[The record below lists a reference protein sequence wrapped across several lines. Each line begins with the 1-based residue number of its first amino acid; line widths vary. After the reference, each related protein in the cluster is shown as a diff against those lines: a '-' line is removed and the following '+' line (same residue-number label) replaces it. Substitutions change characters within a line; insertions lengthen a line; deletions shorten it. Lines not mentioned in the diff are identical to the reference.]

1 MYFSI
6 YNILP
11 IAYVAIA
18 VVSLTMLWLLI
29 YYRRRIAR
37 LSAAAE
43 ADTHTDDTDGQL
55 PPVSVIV
62 YASYNAAELEETLP
76 GILTQEYPGEFE
88 VIVVNDGSCSE
99 LSDVVKRYSHD
110 YPNLY
115 QTFVPEKAH
124 NLSRKKLATIA
135 RHQGRP
141 HRLRGA
147 YRSLRA
153 SRLPPLAAA
162 YGPAFRLGQG
172 GGDRLGAYRRPEV
185 GNESI

>member
-18 VVSLTMLWLLI
+18 VVSVTMLWLLI
-29 YYRRRIAR
+29 CYRRRIAR
-37 LSAAAE
+37 VSAAAE
-43 ADTHTDDTDGQL
+43 ADTHSDDTGGQL

-99 LSDVVKRYSHD
+99 LSDVS
-110 YPNLY
+110 
-115 QTFVPEKAH
+115 
-124 NLSRKKLATIA
+124 
-135 RHQGRP
+135 
-141 HRLRGA
+141 
-147 YRSLRA
+147 
-153 SRLPPLAAA
+153 
-162 YGPAFRLGQG
+162 
-172 GGDRLGAYRRPEV
+172 
-185 GNESI
+185 